1 MVHDIFVAGASA
13 GGVEALTHLVRALPA
28 DFAGTLFIV
37 LHVPAESPSLLTQ
50 ILGRAGALPTSHP
63 KDGERIARGH
73 IYVAPPDNHLLLERG
88 YMRVVRG
95 PKENRHRPAIDPLFR
110 SAARS
115 YGTRTVGIVLSGM
128 LDDGTAGLLAIK
140 RRGGL
145 AIVQRP
151 SEALYPSM
159 PQSALNHVQVDYC
172 LSLAEIGPLLVS
184 LAREP
189 GEEREAGLSAEA
201 LEKEVWSAEMETD
214 ASNEQEHVGQ
224 PSVFSCPEC
233 GGVLWEIK
241 DGNFLRFRCRVGHA
255 LSAESVLAEQM
266 EAIDKALWNAFK
278 TLEEQVSLTRR
289 LAQRMQAQG
298 NTALVQSFL
307 MRAQKAEE
315 DARQLR
321 RILLSEPAQ
330 EQPSELQEQEKPE
343 EAAE

>member
-1 MVHDIFVAGASA
+1 
-13 GGVEALTHLVRALPA
+13 
-28 DFAGTLFIV
+28 
-37 LHVPAESPSLLTQ
+37 
-50 ILGRAGALPTSHP
+50 
-63 KDGERIARGH
+63 
-73 IYVAPPDNHLLLERG
+73 
-88 YMRVVRG
+88 MRVVRG

-128 LDDGTAGLLAIK
+128 LDDGTAGLMAIK

-159 PQSALNHVQVDYC
+159 PQSALNHVHVDYC
-172 LSLAEIGPLLVS
+172 LPIDEIGPLLVS
-184 LAREP
+184 LTREP
-189 GEEREAGLSAEA
+189 GGEQEVGLSADA
-201 LEKEVWSAEMETD
+201 LEKEVWTAEMGTD
-214 ASNEQEHVGQ
+214 ASDGQEHVGQ

-255 LSAESVLAEQM
+255 LSAESMLAEQT
-266 EAIDKALWNAFK
+266 EAVDKALWNAFK
-278 TLEEQVSLTRR
+278 TLEEQVSLTRQ
-289 LAQRMQAQG
+289 LAQRAQAQK
-298 NTALVQSFL
+298 NSHLAQRFL
-307 MRAQKAEE
+307 MRARKVEE

-321 RILLSEPAQ
+321 QILLNTPAQ
-330 EQPSELQEQEKPE
+330 EQVSELQEQEKPE